1 MDPRTQLVDVI
12 RNVRNRWR
20 LRLALRGAVVV
31 VAGTILALL
40 LSASGLESFRFSAGA
55 IITFR
60 ILSVAIFVG
69 LLFYG
74 LVWPLRRRVTDAQVA
89 MYLEE
94 CDPTLEAAIISAVEA
109 TTNGGSPDH
118 SPRLVEKLV
127 EQAIE
132 QCRAVEHG
140 STVDRTATKRHS
152 ISLAAIAAVT
162 ALIIALGPA
171 YLRQGLSALL
181 IISRSAEASSP
192 YSIEVTPGSG
202 KVPRGADQAI
212 RAKLVGFS
220 AKDAAVLMRTSAAAP
235 FERVP
240 LVPAA
245 GNDPSTFEGMLFH
258 LDKQTDYYVESN
270 GVVSKT
276 FTLAVVDL
284 PTVKQLDLEYVFP
297 SYTGLPP
304 RKVDDGGDVAAI
316 KGTEVRLRITPT
328 MAAPSGRILLND
340 GASAPL
346 TTQSDGSLTGSFRI
360 DRQGFYRIELTGP
373 HAEKVDA
380 SPQYTIDVIDDQAPA
395 VHFTKPG
402 RDTQATPVEEL
413 FLEARAD
420 DDYGVKSLQLFYS
433 VNGGNG
439 KTINLFGGGKPLN
452 EVSAGHTIYLEELG
466 LKPGDF
472 VSYYAKATDTD
483 VVQGPKTSTSD
494 IYFVQIR
501 PFRKDYKQAQ
511 SQAMGGGGGGG
522 GQQAVGELSRQQR
535 EIVAAT
541 FNIVRDKAKTKPD
554 KFRENVVFINLAQ
567 AKLREQ
573 VDDLVGKLK
582 ARLGAVDPS
591 FNKLAEVL
599 PKASEEMKLA
609 ENDLKAVKPDNAL
622 SPEQR
627 ALKLL
632 QEAEQQY
639 ELQVS
644 MQNGGGGGGGGG
656 NQYAEDLADLFE
668 LELDKLANQYEM
680 QQRAMQQSGDNQ
692 IDQLVEK
699 LKELARRQQQE
710 MERQRRLAQAG
721 QSGGANSG
729 ANQRALA
736 DELEKA
742 ARQLEQL
749 RRDEQRQDLND
760 AMRRMQDAADAMRRA
775 AANGSSDGG
784 AQAQQALD
792 RLREAQQKLERNQGG
807 RGERDIQRALRQAEE
822 LAKEQKEVASD
833 VNSLDQAGDGRQARA
848 QQLSQRKDA
857 MDAKVADLQQQLEK
871 LANETRRDEKD
882 ASRRLD
888 EAAGSIRDKKIREMI
903 RYSKATLQGQ
913 GSQYAR
919 GMEETIG
926 TNLDALQKKIGEAA
940 SAMGKASK
948 QDAMERAADKARDL
962 TRGLESIDQRMRE
975 RSQNGR
981 NQNGQQNNQNG
992 QQSNQNGQ
1000 QSGQNGQQGS
1010 QNGQSSSQN
1019 GQQGSQDGQNAS
1031 GANNGGRANDGYTN
1045 GSPNRGGA
1053 WGGDA
1058 RNWGGYY
1065 GGYWNP
1071 DDIRQW
1077 RREYREWANDA
1088 DALRRQLQATG
1099 VSPRELED
1107 IIRDL
1112 QRFDNDRLYADPRG
1126 LEQLQAAALEKLK
1139 KFEFSLRRKVE
1150 NGNDSL
1156 SLSGS
1161 DQVPEG
1167 FRQAIEEYYRSLSR
1181 KSTPAPPR

>member
-1 MDPRTQLVDVI
+1 MDPRSHLIDVI
-12 RNVRNRWR
+12 RSVRNRWR

-40 LSASGLESFRFSAGA
+40 LSASGLESFRFSATA
-55 IITFR
+55 IIAFR
-60 ILSVAIFVG
+60 ILSVAVFVG

-109 TTNGGSPDH
+109 TANGGSPDH

-132 QCRAVEHG
+132 QCRAVERG
-140 STVDRTATKRHS
+140 SIVDRSAVKRHT
-152 ISLAAIAAVT
+152 IALAAIAAMA
-162 ALIIALGPA
+162 ALIVALGPA
-171 YLRQGLSALL
+171 YLRHGLSALL
-181 IISRSAEASSP
+181 VISRSAEASSP
-192 YSIEVTPGSG
+192 YNIEVTPGSA
-202 KVPRGADQAI
+202 KVPRGADQAV
-212 RAKLVGFS
+212 RAKLVGFT
-220 AKDAAVLMRTSAAAP
+220 AKDAAVLMRTSPAAP

-245 GNDPSTFEGMLFH
+245 GNDAGTFEGMLFH

-270 GVVSKT
+270 GVISKT

-316 KGTEVRLRITPT
+316 RGTNVLLHITPT

-420 DDYGVKSLQLFYS
+420 DDYGIRSLQLFYS
-433 VNGGNG
+433 VNGGAS

-554 KFRENVVFINLAQ
+554 KFRENVVFINLSQ

-573 VDDLVGKLK
+573 VDELVGKLK
-582 ARLGAVDPS
+582 ARLGSVDPA

-599 PKASEEMKLA
+599 PKAAEEMKLA

-710 MERQRRLAQAG
+710 MERQRRMA
-721 QSGGANSG
+721 QSGQNSG
-729 ANQRALA
+729 GSGSANQRALA

-749 RRDEQRQDLND
+749 KRDEQRQDLND

-775 AANGSSDGG
+775 AANGSRDGG

-807 RGERDIQRALRQAEE
+807 RGERDIQRAQRQAEE

-833 VNSLDQAGDGRQARA
+833 VNSLDQAGDGRQAKA
-848 QQLSQRKDA
+848 QQLAQRKDA

-903 RYSKATLQGQ
+903 RYSKATLQGT
-913 GSQYAR
+913 GAR

-926 TNLDALQKKIGEAA
+926 TNLDALQKKIADAA
-940 SAMGKASK
+940 SAMGKATK
-948 QDAMERAADKARDL
+948 QDAIGRAADKARDL

-981 NQNGQQNNQNG
+981 NQNGRDQQG
-992 QQSNQNGQ
+992 QQGQ
-1000 QSGQNGQQGS
+1000 QGRDQQGQQGQQGQSGQQGQQGSQSSQGSQGSQGS
-1010 QNGQSSSQN
+1010 QNGQN
-1019 GQQGSQDGQNAS
+1019 ANGSQ
-1031 GANNGGRANDGYTN
+1031 NGGRANDGYTN
-1045 GSPNRGGA
+1045 GSPNRGGWA
-1053 WGGDA
+1053 GGDA

-1088 DALRRQLQATG
+1088 EALRRQLQATG
-1099 VSPRELED
+1099 VNPRELDD

-1112 QRFDNDRLYADPRG
+1112 QRLDNDRVYTDARG
-1126 LEQLQAAALEKLK
+1126 LEQLQAAALDKLK
-1139 KFEFSLRRKVE
+1139 KFEFGLRRKAE
-1150 NGNDSL
+1150 TGNDSL

-1161 DQVPEG
+1161 DQVPDG
-1167 FRQAIEEYYRSLSR
+1167 FRQAIEEYYRSLS
-1181 KSTPAPPR
+1181 KKQSPPR

>member
-12 RNVRNRWR
+12 RSVRNRWR

-31 VAGTILALL
+31 LAGTVLALL

-55 IITFR
+55 IIAFR
-60 ILSVAIFVG
+60 ILSVTVFVA
-69 LLFYG
+69 LLCYG

-109 TTNGGSPDH
+109 TSNGGSPDH

-132 QCRAVEHG
+132 QCRAVERG
-140 STVDRTATKRHS
+140 SVVDQSAVKRHA
-152 ISLAAIAAVT
+152 ISLAAIAAIA
-162 ALIIALGPA
+162 ALIVALGPA

-181 IISRSAEASSP
+181 VISRSAEASSP
-192 YSIEVTPGSG
+192 YSIQVTPGSV
-202 KVPRGADQAI
+202 KVPRGADQAVH
-212 RAKLVGFS
+212 AKLVGFT
-220 AKDAAVLMRTSAAAP
+220 AKDAAVLMRTSAGAP

-245 GNDPSTFEGMLFH
+245 GNDATSFEGMLFH
-258 LDKQTDYYVESN
+258 LDKQTEYYVESN
-270 GVVSKT
+270 GVLSKT

-316 KGTEVRLRITPT
+316 RGTEVRLHITPT
-328 MAAPSGRILLND
+328 MAAPGGRILLND
-340 GASAPL
+340 GAASPL

-360 DRQGFYRIELTGP
+360 DKQGFYRIELTGP

-420 DDYGVKSLQLFYS
+420 DDYGVKSLQLFYT
-433 VNGGNG
+433 VNGGTQ
-439 KTINLFGGGKPLN
+439 KTVNLFSGGKPLP

-522 GQQAVGELSRQQR
+522 QQAVGELSRQQR

-554 KFRENVVFINLAQ
+554 KFRENVVFINLSQ
-567 AKLREQ
+567 AKLRDQ
-573 VDDLVGKLK
+573 VDELVGKLK
-582 ARLGAVDPS
+582 ARLGAVDPA

-644 MQNGGGGGGGGG
+644 MQQGGGGGGGGG

-680 QQRAMQQSGDNQ
+680 QQRAMQQNGDNQ

-710 MERQRRLAQAG
+710 MERQRRMA
-721 QSGGANSG
+721 QSGQNSGGGGG

-742 ARQLEQL
+742 ARQLDQL

-760 AMRRMQDAADAMRRA
+760 AMRQMQDAADAMRRA
-775 AANGSSDGG
+775 AANGSRDGG

-792 RLREAQQKLERNQGG
+792 RLRQAQQKLERNQGG

-822 LAKEQKEVASD
+822 LAKEQKEMASD
-833 VNSLDQAGDGRQARA
+833 VGGLEQAGDGRQAKA
-848 QQLSQRKDA
+848 QQLAQRKDA
-857 MDAKVADLQQQLEK
+857 MDAKVADLQQQLER

-882 ASRRLD
+882 ASRKLD

-903 RYSKATLQGQ
+903 RYSKATLQGS

-926 TNLDALQKKIGEAA
+926 NNLDALQKKIADA
-940 SAMGKASK
+940 SAAMGKGAK
-948 QDAMERAADKARDL
+948 QDAMERAAEKARDL
-962 TRGLESIDQRMRE
+962 TRGLESLDQRMRE

-981 NQNGQQNNQNG
+981 NQNGQNAENGQRSNQNG
-992 QQSNQNGQ
+992 QQGNQNGQ

-1010 QNGQSSSQN
+1010 QNGQ
-1019 GQQGSQDGQNAS
+1019 QGGQNADNAN
-1031 GANNGGRANDGYTN
+1031 GANNGGRANDGFTN

-1065 GGYWNP
+1065 GGYWNA

-1088 DALRRQLQATG
+1088 DALRRQLQQNG

-1112 QRFDNDRLYADPRG
+1112 QKFDNDRVYTDPRG
-1126 LEQLQAAALEKLK
+1126 LELLQAAALEKLK

-1161 DQVPEG
+1161 DQVPDG

-1181 KSTPAPPR
+1181 KAPQPR